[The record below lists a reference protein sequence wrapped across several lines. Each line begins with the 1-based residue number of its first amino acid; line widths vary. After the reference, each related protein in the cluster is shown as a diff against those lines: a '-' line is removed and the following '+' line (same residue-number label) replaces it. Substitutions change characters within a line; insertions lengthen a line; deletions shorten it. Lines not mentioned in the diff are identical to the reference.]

1 MDQRPPEGREPP
13 EPQPP
18 EPQSPA
24 EPPPPEPTVAWDPT
38 QPLTQAPPPD
48 AWGRPPGDG
57 TPPPPTSSILS
68 ADPLLSGGAAGG
80 PGPEVAWAAPPSPRE
95 VPGAP
100 GLVFAGVGTRFVAF
114 FMDSILL
121 AIPAIV
127 VSSIQPVPEAATFDE
142 VFYADPVTTILLTGL
157 GFVYF
162 VGFWTSG
169 GRATPGMRM
178 MKLQVGSAFEGRTLT
193 LTQAVT
199 RWALLGQPLALVS
212 LFPPIAVVA
221 SLLSLVWTIILLVST
236 AASPTKQG
244 IHDRVA
250 GSAVVQPA
258 GAGASGAALACLVI
272 AVILLGLAVVSVVAL
287 VLLGGQV
294 SSILSEVGESI

>member
-1 MDQRPPEGREPP
+1 MDQRPPDGSEPP
-13 EPQPP
+13 DPQP
-18 EPQSPA
+18 PA

-38 QPLTQAPPPD
+38 PPSTQAPTPD
-48 AWGRPPGDG
+48 AWGPPPDRS
-57 TPPPPTSSILS
+57 TQPPPTSSILS
-68 ADPLLSGGAAGG
+68 ADPLFTEGVAGG
-80 PGPEVAWAAPPSPRE
+80 PGPEVAWAAPPSARE

-100 GLVFAGVGTRFVAF
+100 GLVFAGVSTRFVAY
-114 FMDSILL
+114 FMDSVLL
-121 AIPAIV
+121 ALPAIV
-127 VSSIQPVPEAATFDE
+127 VSTLRPVPQATTFDE

-162 VGFWTSG
+162 VGFWTGG

-212 LFPPIAVVA
+212 LIPPIAVVA

-258 GAGASGAALACLVI
+258 GAGSSGAALACLVV
-272 AVILLGLAVVSVVAL
+272 AVILLGLALLSFVAL
-287 VLLGGQV
+287 ILLGSQV
-294 SSILSEVGESI
+294 SSILEQVGESI

>member
-1 MDQRPPEGREPP
+1 MDQRPPDGSDTP
-13 EPQPP
+13 EPP
-18 EPQSPA
+18 EPQSPV

-38 QPLTQAPPPD
+38 SPPTQSPTPD
-48 AWGRPPGDG
+48 AWGEPPEGG
-57 TPPPPTSSILS
+57 TQPQPTSSILS
-68 ADPLLSGGAAGG
+68 ADPLFSEGVAG
-80 PGPEVAWAAPPSPRE
+80 GPEVAWAAPPSPRE

-100 GLVFAGVGTRFVAF
+100 GLVFAGVATRFVAF
-114 FMDSILL
+114 LIDSILL
-121 AIPAIV
+121 ALPAIV
-127 VSSIQPVPEAATFDE
+127 VSTIRPVPEATTFDE

-199 RWALLGQPLALVS
+199 RWALLGQPLGLLS
-212 LFPPIAVVA
+212 LIPPIAVVTA
-221 SLLSLVWTIILLVST
+221 LLSTVWTIILLVST
-236 AASPTKQG
+236 ATSPTKQG

-258 GAGASGAALACLVI
+258 DAGTSGAALACLVI
-272 AVILLGLAVVSVVAL
+272 AVILLGLALVSFVAL
-287 VLLGGQV
+287 ILLGNQV
-294 SSILSEVGESI
+294 SSILSQVGESI

>member
-1 MDQRPPEGREPP
+1 MDQRPPDGSEPP
-13 EPQPP
+13 APPDPQP
-18 EPQSPA
+18 PA
-24 EPPPPEPTVAWDPT
+24 EPPPADPTVAWDPT
-38 QPLTQAPPPD
+38 PSTQAPTPD
-48 AWGRPPGDG
+48 AWGRPPDG
-57 TPPPPTSSILS
+57 TTQPPPTSSILS
-68 ADPLLSGGAAGG
+68 ADPLFAEGVAGG

-121 AIPAIV
+121 ALPALV
-127 VSSIQPVPEAATFDE
+127 VSTIRPVPQAATFDE

-212 LFPPIAVVA
+212 LIPSIAVVA

-258 GAGASGAALACLVI
+258 GAGSSGAALACLVL
-272 AVILLGLAVVSVVAL
+272 AVILLGIALLSFVAL
-287 VLLGGQV
+287 ILLGSQV

>member
-1 MDQRPPEGREPP
+1 MDQRPPDGSEPDD
-13 EPQPP
+13 
-18 EPQSPA
+18 PQSPA
-24 EPPPPEPTVAWDPT
+24 EPPPDDPTVAWDPT
-38 QPLTQAPPPD
+38 PPSTHAPTPD
-48 AWGRPPGDG
+48 AWGRPPGE
-57 TPPPPTSSILS
+57 TQPPPTSTILS
-68 ADPLLSGGAAGG
+68 ADPLFSGGAAGA
-80 PGPEVAWAAPPSPRE
+80 PGPEVAWAAPPSARE

-121 AIPAIV
+121 AIPTLV
-127 VSSIQPVPEAATFDE
+127 VSTLRPVPQAATFDE
-142 VFYADPVTTILLTGL
+142 VFYADPVTTILLIGL

-169 GRATPGMRM
+169 GRATPGMRI

-199 RWALLGQPLALVS
+199 RWALLGQPLGLLALI
-212 LFPPIAVVA
+212 PPIAVVA
-221 SLLSLVWTIILLVST
+221 SLLSLVWTIILLAST

-258 GAGASGAALACLVI
+258 GAGATGAALACLVI
-272 AVILLGLAVVSVVAL
+272 AVILLGIALVSFVAL
-287 VLLGGQV
+287 ILLGSQV